1 LHASDGGD
9 EPSGRETERGEGGER
24 MKTDLL
30 RKYLLQLAI
39 QGKLVPQQTS
49 EGTAQ
54 DLVDNI
60 REEKAVLVSEKKL
73 KKDPKESYIYR
84 DEEGHFVER
93 IGKQEPVCIDND
105 LPFAVPEG
113 WTWARLGE
121 ICINRDGERKPLA
134 DATRQKQKNKIYDY
148 YGATGIIDKVNDYL
162 FEGQLLL
169 IGEDGANLV
178 SNHKKNAFLVDGKYW
193 VNNHAHVIDATHKSI
208 LYYIELVINSMSLK
222 KGDFI
227 TGTAQPKLS
236 QYNLNRIFL
245 PLPPLA
251 EQARIVKKME
261 ELQKELEEMDASR
274 TDMKKRCD
282 LTRKMILQQAIKGAL
297 VPQQTSEGTAQDLVD
312 NIREEKAVLVSEKK
326 LKKDPNES
334 YIYRDE
340 EGHFMERIGKQEP
353 VCIDK
358 NLPFAVPVGWTWAR
372 LGSIATDVLGK
383 TLDKLKNTGEYNPY
397 LCNINIKWGSFDLQ
411 SIRKMRFEKE
421 EIEKYNIKRN
431 DLLLCEGGEI
441 GKCAVWNEKETNLK
455 FQNAIHRIRF
465 FNDISPYFFMLFF
478 MYYKASNKLE
488 KYGKG
493 VTIKHLTKESLN
505 TIFLPLP
512 PLAEQA
518 RIVKKVEEL
527 LEELDEMEKAV
538 G

>member
-1 LHASDGGD
+1 
-9 EPSGRETERGEGGER
+9 

-60 REEKAVLVSEKKL
+60 REHKAELIREKKL
-73 KKDPKESYIYR
+73 KKDPNESYIYR
-84 DEEGHFVER
+84 DDEGHFMER
-93 IGKQEPVCIDND
+93 IGKQEPVCIDKN
-105 LPFAVPEG
+105 LPFVVPEG
-113 WTWARLGE
+113 WTWARLGVGKSLYVQ
-121 ICINRDGERKPLA
+121 NLLERRMLLNQRVA
-134 DATRQKQKNKIYDY
+134 IVRC
-148 YGATGIIDKVNDYL
+148 GIVNSSY
-162 FEGQLLL
+162 
-169 IGEDGANLV
+169 V
-178 SNHKKNAFLVDGKYW
+178 SSFV
-193 VNNHAHVIDATHKSI
+193 KS
-208 LYYIELVINSMSLK
+208 YYIQSEIDNVKNSTNDNISMKNIMNFL
-222 KGDFI
+222 
-227 TGTAQPKLS
+227 
-236 QYNLNRIFL
+236 L

>member
-1 LHASDGGD
+1 
-9 EPSGRETERGEGGER
+9 

-30 RKYLLQLAI
+30 RKYLLQLAV

-84 DEEGHFVER
+84 DEEGHFMER
-93 IGKQEPVCIDND
+93 IGKQEPVCIDEN

-121 ICINRDGERKPLA
+121 ICEYN
-134 DATRQKQKNKIYDY
+134 TN
-148 YGATGIIDKVNDYL
+148 TNVNVLDIPDEAWIL
-162 FEGQLLL
+162 EL
-169 IGEDGANLV
+169 EDL
-178 SNHKKNAFLVDGKYW
+178 
-193 VNNHAHVIDATHKSI
+193 
-208 LYYIELVINSMSLK
+208 E
-222 KGDFI
+222 
-227 TGTAQPKLS
+227 TGTAKILNYRKKSNSDINGVRKMFCKDDVLFSKLRT
-236 QYNLNRIFL
+236 YLNKVLVAPQNGYCTTEIVPIRFYGGISSTYMCQVLRSSYSLSYSCSLGYGLKMPRLGTSDACSFLL

-326 LKKDPNES
+326 LKKDPKES

-353 VCIDK
+353 VCID
-358 NLPFAVPVGWTWAR
+358 NDLPFAVPEGWTWAR
-372 LGSIATDVLGK
+372 LGEINTYESQLINPNLFPDDIYELYSVPTF
-383 TLDKLKNTGEYNPY
+383 NTGEPEYVKGKSVGSSKQSVQKNDVLISKINPHINRVWKVFKKSSYINVASSEWIVFRNSRVDSDY
-397 LCNINIKWGSFDLQ
+397 LRLYFSAPYFRTMLQ
-411 SIRKMRFEKE
+411 SQVSGVGGSLMRAKPE
-421 EIEKYNIKRN
+421 EVKKY
-431 DLLLCEGGEI
+431 
-441 GKCAVWNEKETNLK
+441 
-455 FQNAIHRIRF
+455 
-465 FNDISPYFFMLFF
+465 
-478 MYYKASNKLE
+478 
-488 KYGKG
+488 
-493 VTIKHLTKESLN
+493 
-505 TIFLPLP
+505 FLPLP

>member
-1 LHASDGGD
+1 
-9 EPSGRETERGEGGER
+9 

-60 REEKAVLVSEKKL
+60 REHKAELIREKKL
-73 KKDPKESYIYR
+73 KKDPNESYIYR
-84 DEEGHFVER
+84 DDEGHFMER
-93 IGKQEPVCIDND
+93 IGKQEPVCIDKN
-105 LPFAVPEG
+105 LPFVVPEG
-113 WTWARLGE
+113 WTWARLGSIE
-121 ICINRDGERKPLA
+121 TVIGGYAFQSENFTSDGSRVIRIS
-134 DATRQKQKNKIYDY
+134 D
-148 YGATGIIDKVNDYL
+148 
-162 FEGQLLL
+162 
-169 IGEDGANLV
+169 IGENGFINNRIVRHVYVDALSPFIINQNDILIAMTGGTVGKSLYVQNLLERRMLLNQRVAIVRCGIVNSSYV
-178 SNHKKNAFLVDGKYW
+178 SSFV
-193 VNNHAHVIDATHKSI
+193 KS
-208 LYYIELVINSMSLK
+208 YYIQSEIDNVKNSTNDNISMKNIMNFL
-222 KGDFI
+222 
-227 TGTAQPKLS
+227 
-236 QYNLNRIFL
+236 L